1 MKQNE
6 ANMWDKQMSMA
17 QVFGQMVAGSFVAVA
32 VIGIPIVY
40 ILFFYFIGTFLPI
53 ESKQADDPTP
63 DSFVHMNNQN
73 ILSSDLAIYG
83 KAGAK
88 LLPIMVQPPA
98 GRQPDQVSIKDTLG
112 MCKKENEDNQGR
124 IERQGFRNR
133 YDSRIFVEPF
143 DFFHVFSG
151 LDFSKLSLDKIL
163 DRFEK
168 GGREERDQL
177 HHWIFMLTK
186 KNCRSKN
193 I

>member
-63 DSFVHMNNQN
+63 DSFVHMSDQN
-73 ILSSDLAIYG
+73 FLSSDLAIYG
-83 KAGAK
+83 KEGAK

-98 GRQPDQVSIKDTLG
+98 ERQPDQVLIKDTLG
-112 MCKKENEDNQGR
+112 MCKKEREDNRGR
-124 IERQGFRNR
+124 IERQFFRNR
-133 YDSRIFVEPF
+133 HDSRIFVEPF

-168 GGREERDQL
+168 GEKKERDQL
-177 HHWIFMLTK
+177 QQWIFMLT
-186 KNCRSKN
+186 
-193 I
+193 